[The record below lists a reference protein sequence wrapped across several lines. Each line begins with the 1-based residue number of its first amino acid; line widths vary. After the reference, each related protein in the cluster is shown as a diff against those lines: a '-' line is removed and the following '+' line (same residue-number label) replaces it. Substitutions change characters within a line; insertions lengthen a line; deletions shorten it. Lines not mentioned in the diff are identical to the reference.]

1 VGQRQGLEVAFPRHL
16 ADNNGQMPQAA
27 SVTPAGSTQAI
38 GAVRKGL
45 PTGKLIQMAQLLSV
59 DRAVLLRILGV
70 SERTIQRKHVLSE
83 RLSPA
88 ASDRLSRVDRIYTL
102 AVEVLGDGEKAAKW
116 LKRPSRALANEA
128 PLKLL
133 DTDAGTQRVERE
145 LRQIQYGFVY

>member
-1 VGQRQGLEVAFPRHL
+1 MA
-16 ADNNGQMPQAA
+16 QAA
-27 SVTPAGSTQAI
+27 SVTPSPTTQVI

-45 PTGKLIQMAQLLSV
+45 PAGKLTQIAQLLAV
-59 DRAVLLRILGV
+59 DRTLLLQILGI
-70 SERTIQRKHVLSE
+70 SQRTMQRKHALSA

-88 ASDRLSRVDRIYTL
+88 ASDRLARIDRIYAL
-102 AVEVLGDGEKAAKW
+102 AVDVFGDGDKAAQW
-116 LKRPSRALANEA
+116 LKRPSRALANEW